1 MRPWGLH
8 AIVNA
13 FRCKPHLIQNKL
25 VIHDF
30 SVDLVKKIDMVAY
43 GQPLIQH
50 FGVDDKAGFTLV
62 QLIETSNI
70 TGHFC
75 DESGDA
81 YLDIFSCKE
90 FNAQIVKQ
98 VIQHHFQ
105 PQAIDLKLI
114 ERQAGRPMG
123 APPHCCLNLQ

>member
-1 MRPWGLH
+1 MPWGLH

-13 FRCKPHLIQNKL
+13 FKCKPHLIRNKL

-30 SVDLVKKIDMVAY
+30 SVDLVKKIDMIAY
-43 GQPLIQH
+43 GQPMIQH
-50 FGVDDKAGFTLV
+50 FGIDDKAGYTLV

-90 FNAQIVKQ
+90 FNPAIVKQ

-105 PQAIDLKLI
+105 PQAIDLRLI
-114 ERQAGRPMG
+114 ARQAGRPMED
-123 APPHCCLNLQ
+123 PRYCCLNLR

>member
-1 MRPWGLH
+1 MRSWGLH

-13 FRCKPHLIQNKL
+13 FKCPVHRINNKL

-30 SVDLVKKIDMVAY
+30 TVDLVKQINMVAY
-43 GQPLIQH
+43 GHPMIQF
-50 FGVDDKAGFTLV
+50 FGEGNKAGFTLV

-81 YLDIFSCKE
+81 YLDVFSCKE
-90 FNAQIVKQ
+90 FNPEVVKH
-98 VIQHHFQ
+98 VIQHHFE
-105 PQAIDLKLI
+105 PQSLDLKVF
-114 ERQAGRPMG
+114 ERQAGRLMEDPR
-123 APPHCCLNLQ
+123 HCCMNLR